1 MSQEKDF
8 LILTSL
14 VAIGIIFISGLAV
27 LFQSPVVMPLVVIA
41 ILIAPLILYQYTE
54 KGSEL
59 AENLEKIM
67 FFITF
72 AVICISIILLYRP
85 L

>member
-27 LFQSPVVMPLVVIA
+27 IFHSSTLLPLVIIA
-41 ILIAPLILYQYTE
+41 ILITPLILYQSTE
-54 KGSEL
+54 KGSEF
-59 AENLEKIM
+59 AENLEKVM

-72 AVICISIILLYRP
+72 AIICISIILLYRP